1 MDSLLVWFNQTKEKV
16 YFLSTQ
22 VLLDYE
28 QLNIFLQVSTS
39 WQDGDIQEKLGF
51 LSTWSSFFS
60 QVRWQR
66 WEGLERLVCE
76 FLPLECGQPERKS
89 EREIWIKIYADGDK
103 KHFLDILDVGMELKE
118 GPYQFRELPV
128 RAFFYP
134 TLVPLSDR
142 PSVNIRPTKLLGS
155 TKKVFRKKMLH
166 SREMRH
172 RLFSQLCTVGLPFGL
187 PISAH

>member
-1 MDSLLVWFNQTKEKV
+1 MLCFWTTNNWTSLSSSPLLGKMEIFKRS
-16 YFLSTQ
+16 LS
-22 VLLDYE
+22 
-28 QLNIFLQVSTS
+28 
-39 WQDGDIQEKLGF
+39 F

-60 QVRWQR
+60 QVRWHR

-76 FLPLECGQPERKS
+76 FLPPQCGQPERER

-103 KHFLDILDVGMELKE
+103 KYFFRYSGTLDVGMELEE

-142 PSVNIRPTKLLGS
+142 PSVNIRPTKQH
-155 TKKVFRKKMLH
+155 KKSFSAKKNPPP
-166 SREMRH
+166 REMRH
-172 RLFSQLCTVGLPFGL
+172 RFFSQLCTVGLPFGL